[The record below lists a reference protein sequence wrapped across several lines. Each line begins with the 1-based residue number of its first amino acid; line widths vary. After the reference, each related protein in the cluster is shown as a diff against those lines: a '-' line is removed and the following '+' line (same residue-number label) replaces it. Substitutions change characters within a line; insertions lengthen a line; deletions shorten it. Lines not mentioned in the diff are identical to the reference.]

1 MAGVRE
7 ITADLEPGFN
17 PWTSGTK
24 AEVLTV
30 YREAVDVDE
39 KKGGR
44 KWSWS
49 ILM

>member
-7 ITADLEPGFN
+7 ITADLEPRFN
-17 PWTSGTK
+17 PGTSATK
-24 AEVLTV
+24 AGVLTV

-39 KKGGR
+39 KTGGR
-44 KWSWS
+44 KWSWC